1 MAKKVMMVDNN
12 QEEDEP
18 TVKQINSSTQIIFT
32 MKTFFGFIGSI
43 LILFFGFYQLVIVPK
58 VNTTETHYSVI
69 FNDQKEQNR
78 LFYVEL
84 GKINT
89 SIGSLNS
96 SIETL
101 NKINTN
107 QTSSTN
113 SGGSLGGNSR
123 R

>member
-1 MAKKVMMVDNN
+1 MMVDNS

-43 LILFFGFYQLVIVPK
+43 LILFFGFYQLVVVPK
-58 VNTTETHYSVI
+58 VNATEVHYSVI

-84 GKINT
+84 GRINT

-96 SIETL
+96 SIEAL

-107 QTSSTN
+107 QTSSAN
-113 SGGSLGGNSR
+113 SGGSLGGNSGGR